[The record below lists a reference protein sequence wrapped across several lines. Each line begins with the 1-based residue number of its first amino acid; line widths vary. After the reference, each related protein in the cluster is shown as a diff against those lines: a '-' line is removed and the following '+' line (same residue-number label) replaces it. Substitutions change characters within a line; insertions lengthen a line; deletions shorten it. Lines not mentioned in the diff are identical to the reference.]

1 MTHLLKGMFEA
12 KANSTGS
19 KQIFTLNNKYHLWK
33 FLSCVSWDLG
43 TSVGEMDYYCSG
55 ELGEVLWKK

>member
-1 MTHLLKGMFEA
+1 MFEA

-19 KQIFTLNNKYHLWK
+19 KQIFTLNTKYHLWK

-43 TSVGEMDYYCSG
+43 TSIREMDYYCSG
-55 ELGEVLWKK
+55 ELGEVLWKKST